1 MTVVRIRGGRT
12 EQAGEMTSEWGAV
25 IGACDGMWRAACGG
39 GFMAEVVDEEELRV
53 ETLGDRGAGKAEGGL
68 AGRMLAARRKW
79 VTGGGGR
86 RLEHLRRW
94 EIDEGREPDSRGR
107 WRVARVVG
115 VRRPAHRCGMQLE
128 VQVEWA
134 GVDVETGTAWA
145 VEWVPVTWCTQDL
158 KVKAREMEAKAY
170 PAKRQ
175 ADEQAGTRKSPRLA
189 EAAAAV
195 EEEEGQRT
203 AGAGSSGAGAAPATE
218 QAGHG
223 AGGAAAEEEAV
234 REGYQ
239 IGTAACAEALAEAV
253 MHCGEARRHVFG
265 SVTEAGTDVDDVL
278 SRVQLMARRARARRQ
293 GKQLRARPSGATAA
307 GALGTAGWLRA
318 RQEHWRDMRRWRKE
332 RAEATPGAAARER
345 DESGLRAALA
355 AGTLEGLRAALG
367 AASAGVSE
375 GWRGVEAR
383 RRVEE
388 LEAQG
393 RLEARARAAAGGD
406 GAREAGG
413 AGREGRRARKRAAEE
428 AAEGAEAPGR
438 TERGWWRAMAEAE
451 REEAAARE
459 GRGQQDGEAG
469 RMECPQGH
477 SLTWCRRGAAE
488 GGRALVCD
496 GGCGAPIRRGGWWAC
511 ARCDHD
517 VCPRCYAEYVEGA
530 EKERREEEARDEAE
544 AAAAWQSVGLQE
556 EDPMWSAGGL
566 DL

>member
-1 MTVVRIRGGRT
+1 
-12 EQAGEMTSEWGAV
+12 
-25 IGACDGMWRAACGG
+25 
-39 GFMAEVVDEEELRV
+39 
-53 ETLGDRGAGKAEGGL
+53 
-68 AGRMLAARRKW
+68 
-79 VTGGGGR
+79 
-86 RLEHLRRW
+86 
-94 EIDEGREPDSRGR
+94 
-107 WRVARVVG
+107 
-115 VRRPAHRCGMQLE
+115 
-128 VQVEWA
+128 
-134 GVDVETGTAWA
+134 
-145 VEWVPVTWCTQDL
+145 
-158 KVKAREMEAKAY
+158 
-170 PAKRQ
+170 
-175 ADEQAGTRKSPRLA
+175 
-189 EAAAAV
+189 
-195 EEEEGQRT
+195 
-203 AGAGSSGAGAAPATE
+203 
-218 QAGHG
+218 
-223 AGGAAAEEEAV
+223 
-234 REGYQ
+234 
-239 IGTAACAEALAEAV
+239 

-265 SVTEAGTDVDDVL
+265 PVTEAGTDVDDVL

-375 GWRGVEAR
+375 GWCGVEAR
-383 RRVEE
+383 RRVEV

-393 RLEARARAAAGGD
+393 RLEARARAAADGD
-406 GAREAGG
+406 GARDAGG

-438 TERGWWRAMAEAE
+438 TERGWWRAMAEAG

-477 SLTWCRRGAAE
+477 SLAWCRRGAAE